1 MSTTLEGKTCFLT
14 GTSGGLGKEIAL
26 ELATHNCNLFLT
38 GRNEKKIIELKETIK
53 NSINNKIEIQY
64 QVGDFNNL
72 EDIKNIISKARNSF
86 KKFDLL
92 INCAGIFLKKSIQ
105 DSTIDEFEKSY
116 NVNIKAPF
124 IFSKEFSK
132 DMINSKWGRIVN
144 IGSTS
149 SYNGFKD
156 GVIYCSTKHAILG
169 LSRSFH
175 SELKSKNVRTF
186 CVSPGSI
193 KTEMGKISDEQDFE
207 TFLDPKEI
215 AKYIIFAISFD
226 NELIS
231 EEIKLNR
238 INPK

>member
-1 MSTTLEGKTCFLT
+1 MNTTLEGKTCFLT

-26 ELATHNCNLFLT
+26 ELANRNCNLFLT
-38 GRNEKKIIELKETIK
+38 GRNKKKLNELKNIIK
-53 NSINNKIEIQY
+53 KSNDKIEIHY
-64 QVGDFNNL
+64 EIGDFNNMN
-72 EDIKNIISKARNSF
+72 DIKNIINKARNSIN
-86 KKFDLL
+86 KFDLL
-92 INCAGIFLKKSIQ
+92 INCAGIFLKRSMQ
-105 DSTIDEFEKSY
+105 ESTIEEFDNAY
-116 NVNIKAPF
+116 NVNVKAPF
-124 IFSKEFSK
+124 IFCKEFSK
-132 DMINSKWGRIVN
+132 DMIKNEWGRIVN

-156 GVIYCSTKHAILG
+156 GAIYCSTKHAILG
-169 LSRSFH
+169 LSRTLH
-175 SELKSKNVRTF
+175 SELKLKNVRAF

-193 KTEMGKISDEQDFE
+193 KTEMGKISEEQDFE

>member
-1 MSTTLEGKTCFLT
+1 MNTTLEGKTCFLT

-26 ELATHNCNLFLT
+26 ELANRNCNLFLT
-38 GRNEKKIIELKETIK
+38 GRNKNKINELKNIIK
-53 NSINNKIEIQY
+53 KSNDKIEIHY
-64 QVGDFNNL
+64 EIGDFNNMN
-72 EDIKNIISKARNSF
+72 DIKNIINKARNSF
-86 KKFDLL
+86 NKFDLL
-92 INCAGIFLKKSIQ
+92 INCAGIFLKKSMQ
-105 DSTIDEFEKSY
+105 ESTIEEFDNAY
-116 NVNIKAPF
+116 NVNVKAPF
-124 IFSKEFSK
+124 IFCKEFSK
-132 DMINSKWGRIVN
+132 DMIKNEWGRIVN

-149 SYNGFKD
+149 SYSGFKD
-156 GVIYCSTKHAILG
+156 GAIYCSTKHAILG
-169 LSRSFH
+169 LSRTLH
-175 SELKSKNVRTF
+175 NELKLKNVRAF

-193 KTEMGKISDEQDFE
+193 KTEMGKISEEQDFE